1 MRTARKSD
9 GGFGKSSDGGCGG
22 FMVAHAANIKGAA
35 NTSAF
40 VAGYLME
47 KKPDYQKPPATPD
60 VEHRSQLAER
70 FT

>member
-1 MRTARKSD
+1 
-9 GGFGKSSDGGCGG
+9 
-22 FMVAHAANIKGAA
+22 MVAHAANIKGAA

-47 KKPDYQKPPATPD
+47 KRPDYQKPPATPD